1 MHHGFQNFGKIFRQ
15 YIFLSSVVELLS
27 IRKNN
32 RTSGSVMEWSVMW
45 GSAGNAGVKP
55 PALNIPADVD
65 LAL

>member
-1 MHHGFQNFGKIFRQ
+1 MHHGFKNFGKIFRQ

-32 RTSGSVMEWSVMW
+32 RTSGSVMW
-45 GSAGNAGVKP
+45 GAAGNAGVKP